1 MKDIMAK
8 IRLKEGYVVRVI
20 SGKDSGKEGEVIR
33 ISEKSGTVVV
43 KGINIQTK
51 HVKKTQDRAGEIV
64 KFEAPLDA
72 SNVMLIDSEGGV
84 TRIGVKTSD
93 DGKKVYVEKT
103 TGKEI
108 KSTFKK

>member
-1 MKDIMAK
+1 MRIKV
-8 IRLKEGYVVRVI
+8 GYVVRVI
-20 SGKDSGKEGEVIR
+20 AGKDSGKEGEVIAVS
-33 ISEKSGTVVV
+33 IKSDSVTV
-43 KGINIQTK
+43 KGVNIQTK

-64 KFEAPLDA
+64 KFEAPLDV
-72 SNVMLIDSEGGV
+72 SNVMLIDSKGAV
-84 TRIGVKTSD
+84 TRIGVAKSK